1 MVDRIDPY
9 LGFRF
14 RLEIQGIIEGGFNEF
29 SGLQATTQ
37 VEDFIEGGVN
47 TYVRKFPKETTFENL
62 VLKKGLADS
71 KKLWEWHRD
80 VIINNFKRRDIQIF
94 LLKDINDPNM
104 SAAHQWSFRQAYPV
118 KWTGPEFKA
127 DGNTVAFE
135 TLELAHHGYTET
147 FFEKINNSVTN

>member
-1 MVDRIDPY
+1 MATRIDPY

-14 RLEIQGIIEGGFNEF
+14 RISIQGIIEGGFSEF
-29 SGLQATTQ
+29 SGLQVTTQ

-47 TYVRKFPKETTFENL
+47 SFVHKFPKETTFANL

-71 KKLWEWHRD
+71 LVLWKWHQD
-80 VIINNFKRRDIQIF
+80 VIINKFERHDVQIF
-94 LLKDINDPNM
+94 LIDNNNKDVR
-104 SAAHQWSFRQAYPV
+104 QWSFRKAFPV

-127 DGNTVAFE
+127 DSNTVAFE

-147 FFEKINNSVTN
+147 SLT

>member
-1 MVDRIDPY
+1 MVNRIDPY
-9 LGFRF
+9 FGFRF
-14 RLEIQGIIEGGFNEF
+14 RIVIQGIIEGGFSEF

-47 TYVRKFPKETTFENL
+47 TYVHKFPKETTFENL

-71 KKLWEWHRD
+71 NTLWQWHRD
-80 VIINNFKRRDIQIF
+80 VIINNFQRRDVQIF
-94 LLKDINDPNM
+94 LLKDRSGPNI
-104 SAAHQWSFRQAYPV
+104 APARQWSFRKAYPV

-127 DGNTVAFE
+127 DSNTVAFE

-147 FFEKINNSVTN
+147 FIEKIENQ